1 MPIRLAEV
9 KLGSYEVTVVAN
21 SRYLFVIQYFM
32 LLQVFFFLL
41 TCFEFIYRP
50 VGRGMRRVHS
60 PPPPPP
66 TPPQTMEVHFFS
78 EQRFKR
84 LKTINNVLFNCKII
98 IILWQLNS
106 FFFKHSSRENGQ
118 KESKKRGH
126 RQIFSIHRYLSS
138 KTASRRNWKCH
149 HLGKIFRLQTFIR
162 TESLYWKKSTR

>member
-9 KLGSYEVTVVAN
+9 KLGSYEATVVAN

-50 VGRGMRRVHS
+50 GGWGLGRVH

-66 TPPQTMEVHFFS
+66 PPPPPQTMEVHFFS

-98 IILWQLNS
+98 IIL
-106 FFFKHSSRENGQ
+106 
-118 KESKKRGH
+118 
-126 RQIFSIHRYLSS
+126 
-138 KTASRRNWKCH
+138 
-149 HLGKIFRLQTFIR
+149 
-162 TESLYWKKSTR
+162 